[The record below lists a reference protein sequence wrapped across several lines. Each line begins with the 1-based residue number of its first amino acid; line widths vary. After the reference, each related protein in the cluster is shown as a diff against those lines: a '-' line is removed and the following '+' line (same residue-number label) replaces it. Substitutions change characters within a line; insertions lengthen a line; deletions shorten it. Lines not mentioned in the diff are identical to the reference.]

1 MQSNHVVISTA
12 INTSLF
18 DSTCILGS
26 AGLQVFM
33 LLTGSVPIEKEKLA
47 EIEFLGFWHVGCYV
61 FVKPQNQLPC
71 WCCAKAVLLC
81 GVTNQLPHF
90 CGFSMLLFS
99 IAFPFSKIKILIN
112 QYRDQI
118 CMLNGAPYPTPNCH
132 PQSVIGMVRMVVTL
146 SLQRTRWPQAWPL
159 LCLGDE
165 EPIF

>member
-47 EIEFLGFWHVGCYV
+47 EIEFWGFWLVGCYV
-61 FVKPQNQLPC
+61 FVKSHNQLPF
-71 WCCAKAVLLC
+71 WFCAKVALLC
-81 GVTNQLPHF
+81 GVQANFPTFMHSLSF
-90 CGFSMLLFS
+90 FFS
-99 IAFPFSKIKILIN
+99 ITFPFSKIKILIN
-112 QYRDQI
+112 QYREQI

-132 PQSVIGMVRMVVTL
+132 PQSVIGIVQMVFTL
-146 SLQRTRWPQAWPL
+146 SLQRML
-159 LCLGDE
+159 
-165 EPIF
+165 